1 MADNTTTYTT
11 LVDVQVKGE
20 GELKNL
26 NETAEQGE
34 SNFKSLRA
42 QIRETTVAM
51 QRLEEQGKSSTQ
63 EFEALRSKL
72 DDLNDT
78 QDRAKFKAG
87 QFEDQLA
94 SLPGPLGQIGQGLK
108 TAGDSAATFGKT
120 LTVSL
125 GIIGLLVAAFFAI
138 KDALGKTKEGQEGL
152 SKAMSAFNSITAP
165 IFALLEKVGM
175 AILPIVTKGFEALGT
190 VMNKVAKFF
199 GVSNEKIK
207 EVHTNLEKNNEVVQ
221 KNLEAQKKA
230 IEDAQKKKE
239 EDAKKHKEY
248 LDKKA
253 AADKKAAEVK
263 KQNELA
269 AEKVLT
275 EAYIAT
281 LSERDKEL
289 YRLGMAQE
297 ERLKALKKAGIKDT
311 SAIIEQGRI
320 EQAAINKKYDDEIAK
335 KVEEDRKK
343 KEDEA
348 KKKADD
354 DKKAAEDRFNLD
366 NQLREDSANRMVAE
380 LELKRTQ
387 GQLSYEEDMKVYENV
402 RALGRQTMEAQMA
415 SADALAAYDAQT
427 ADNKIR
433 MERAVAETKLAII
446 GDALGA
452 VADMAG
458 RETVA
463 GKALAVA
470 QATINTYLGA
480 TKALAT
486 YPPPFGAIAAGVT
499 IAAGMLQVKS
509 ILSTKLPS
517 SPRPGGGSTGGGGG
531 SAPSAPSI
539 PTMAAPQVQTTG
551 GQNPSQQI
559 GETLAAANGKA
570 VRAYVV
576 SQDIQSQTALDRR
589 TNRAAT
595 FSGS

>member
-1 MADNTTTYTT
+1 
-11 LVDVQVKGE
+11 
-20 GELKNL
+20 
-26 NETAEQGE
+26 
-34 SNFKSLRA
+34 
-42 QIRETTVAM
+42 
-51 QRLEEQGKSSTQ
+51 
-63 EFEALRSKL
+63 
-72 DDLNDT
+72 
-78 QDRAKFKAG
+78 
-87 QFEDQLA
+87 
-94 SLPGPLGQIGQGLK
+94 
-108 TAGDSAATFGKT
+108 
-120 LTVSL
+120 
-125 GIIGLLVAAFFAI
+125 
-138 KDALGKTKEGQEGL
+138 
-152 SKAMSAFNSITAP
+152 
-165 IFALLEKVGM
+165 
-175 AILPIVTKGFEALGT
+175 
-190 VMNKVAKFF
+190 
-199 GVSNEKIK
+199 
-207 EVHTNLEKNNEVVQ
+207 
-221 KNLEAQKKA
+221 
-230 IEDAQKKKE
+230 
-239 EDAKKHKEY
+239 
-248 LDKKA
+248 
-253 AADKKAAEVK
+253 
-263 KQNELA
+263 
-269 AEKVLT
+269 
-275 EAYIAT
+275 
-281 LSERDKEL
+281 
-289 YRLGMAQE
+289 
-297 ERLKALKKAGIKDT
+297 
-311 SAIIEQGRI
+311 
-320 EQAAINKKYDDEIAK
+320 
-335 KVEEDRKK
+335 
-343 KEDEA
+343 
-348 KKKADD
+348 
-354 DKKAAEDRFNLD
+354 
-366 NQLREDSANRMVAE
+366 
-380 LELKRTQ
+380 
-387 GQLSYEEDMKVYENV
+387 
-402 RALGRQTMEAQMA
+402 MEAQMA